1 MVDNIES
8 EQPNKLFFKS
18 ALKVTANN
26 QMKWMEVIAVD
37 INLAVK
43 MSTIRLT
50 WNDLTDANSI
60 ELERYRWMM
69 NEGESEL
76 INQASNQL
84 NNQYE
89 PEIIK

>member
-1 MVDNIES
+1 
-8 EQPNKLFFKS
+8 
-18 ALKVTANN
+18 
-26 QMKWMEVIAVD
+26 MEVIAVD